1 MHIYLIG
8 FMGCGKS
15 TVGKKLANKLQYK
28 FLDIDEMIQKG
39 EDITI
44 EEIFQN
50 KGEDSFR
57 QLENK
62 YLRKLP
68 EKSGNYVI
76 ATGGGLP
83 CHDGNINYMNES
95 GLTIYLKMNTGQLVY
110 RLKHAKQKRPLLQN
124 KTEEEVIEYIE
135 AKLKEREPFYNKAKI
150 VFDAFNL
157 KIADLV
163 KQVNQHCT

>member
-1 MHIYLIG
+1 MYIYLIG

-28 FLDIDEMIQKG
+28 FLDIDEMIQKR
-39 EDITI
+39 EDTTI
-44 EEIFQN
+44 EKIFQN
-50 KGEDSFR
+50 KGETYFR

-83 CHDGNINYMNES
+83 CHDGNIDYMNES
-95 GLTIYLKMNTGQLVY
+95 GLTVYLKMNTGQLFY
-110 RLKHAKQKRPLLQN
+110 RLKHAKKKRPLLQN
-124 KTEEEVIEYIE
+124 KTENEVVEYIE
-135 AKLKEREPFYNKAKI
+135 TKLKEREPFYCKAKI

-157 KIADLV
+157 KISDLV
-163 KQVNQHCT
+163 EQINQHYT